1 MSATVTATRDW
12 GRRRW
17 RLGRRGRRKGRR
29 ATPEM
34 NERHKNIE
42 VKVAR

>member
-1 MSATVTATRDW
+1 LSATVAATRDR
-12 GRRRW
+12 GRWRW
-17 RLGRRGRRKGRR
+17 RLGRRGRRKDRR